1 MNLYELAKSWNDLLS
16 MMDEIPEDALR
27 DTLEGIE
34 GEFDEKADNIACV
47 IKQLTA
53 ESEAIQEEIKS
64 LESRRKAKNQKA
76 EFLRMYLK
84 QQMTSIGKT
93 KVESARNYIR
103 ISKSSPK
110 LVLGQAFMDWAK
122 ESRRVDLLTHPEPAP
137 DKTAIKKAIQDGAI
151 IPFATLEDGMSLT
164 IK

>member
-34 GEFDEKADNIACV
+34 GEFDEKVDNIACV
-47 IKQLTA
+47 IKQLTSEA
-53 ESEAIQEEIKS
+53 EAIQDEIKS
-64 LESRRKAKNQKA
+64 LESRRNAKKQKA
-76 EFLRMYLK
+76 EYLRGYLK
-84 QQMTSIGKT
+84 QQMSSVGKT
-93 KVESARNYIR
+93 RVESARNCIR
-103 ISKSSPK
+103 ISKSAPK
-110 LVLGQAFMDWAK
+110 LVLGEAFMDWAK

>member
-53 ESEAIQEEIKS
+53 ESEAIQEEIKA

-76 EFLRMYLK
+76 EFLRM
-84 QQMTSIGKT
+84 
-93 KVESARNYIR
+93 
-103 ISKSSPK
+103 
-110 LVLGQAFMDWAK
+110 
-122 ESRRVDLLTHPEPAP
+122 
-137 DKTAIKKAIQDGAI
+137 
-151 IPFATLEDGMSLT
+151 
-164 IK
+164 